1 MHDID
6 TQHAV
11 EIANRVWWVGHYLPG
26 DKFQC
31 HVYLI
36 ENGNE
41 SVLIDPGS
49 QLTFDGTLRKIEEV
63 MPFSQIRYFICH
75 HQDPDI
81 AGAMSLVEQK
91 IEREDCLLITHW
103 RVAALLKH
111 YALITPFWLIEE
123 NWLETG
129 TGKPYATI
137 YLYALSPLSRCILY
151 F

>member
-1 MHDID
+1 MFKSQMHDID

-91 IEREDCLLITHW
+91 IE
-103 RVAALLKH
+103 
-111 YALITPFWLIEE
+111 
-123 NWLETG
+123 
-129 TGKPYATI
+129 
-137 YLYALSPLSRCILY
+137 
-151 F
+151 